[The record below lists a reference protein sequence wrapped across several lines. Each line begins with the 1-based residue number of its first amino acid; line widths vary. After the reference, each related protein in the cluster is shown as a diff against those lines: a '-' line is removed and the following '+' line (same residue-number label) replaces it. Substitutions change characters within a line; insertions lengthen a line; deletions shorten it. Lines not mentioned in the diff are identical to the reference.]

1 MDADLDTRRRA
12 LRRAYTEQMP
22 PRVARI
28 ARAWQGVRPAG
39 DGTAL
44 GDLEAEVR
52 SLAGSSA
59 ALGFDAV
66 AEAAR
71 NLQLYLEAAI
81 GSDDEHAPRFDD
93 DYAPRRRD
101 EAAPGGS
108 DPPAPRRRDAAAPR
122 NAESTLGWSDAAAP
136 GKGDGFRTRVDGLV
150 EALERAG
157 QESASGPR
165 SDLQGLSPGER
176 PPGPSRVER
185 VLYLLSAEAPGAD
198 GALARDLGL
207 ELGYFG
213 YAVRRFETVEE
224 LLAELDQTTPTAV
237 PLDAADF
244 ERALADARRID
255 ARRAETG
262 CGVALVFL
270 APRGDL
276 EARLAAV
283 RAGGDAF
290 LPVPVETRRLV
301 ERLDLVAPRTHA
313 DPYRVLIVEPS
324 YPQALDLALTLQ
336 RGGIATHLVEDPAAV
351 WAALVEFAP
360 DLLLIGAAGDGAAAL
375 ELAAVVRQQDAYAE
389 LPLLLVAGDA
399 RPAVRVE
406 ALRLAADEVLARPV
420 AEAHLLSTVT
430 GHAQR
435 ARVRQ
440 RFASTDGLTGLL
452 THSALIA
459 RLGREVERA
468 RRTGGRL
475 TYAVLDVDHLHSI
488 NQTFGHLAGNSVLR
502 ALGRLLARRLRHADL
517 VSRWGGDEF
526 VVALPDTPGEAGLS
540 VLEQVRAMFAGI
552 AHRSAEGEFR
562 ASFSGGLTT
571 LSRAGAGLHQAAR
584 AALRTA
590 RAAGRNRLELA
601 SG

>member
-1 MDADLDTRRRA
+1 
-12 LRRAYTEQMP
+12 MP

-28 ARAWQGVRPAG
+28 VRGWQGARPAANG
-39 DGTAL
+39 AAL
-44 GDLEAEVR
+44 GELEAEVR

-71 NLQLYLEAAI
+71 NLQIYLEAA
-81 GSDDEHAPRFDD
+81 
-93 DYAPRRRD
+93 
-101 EAAPGGS
+101 PGRGGLE
-108 DPPAPRRRDAAAPR
+108 PAPLRGGFEPAPLRGGFEPAPLRGGFEPAPLRGGFEPAPLRGGFEPAPLRGDAPA
-122 NAESTLGWSDAAAP
+122 
-136 GKGDGFRTRVDGLV
+136 GDGFRARVDGLV

-157 QESASGPR
+157 QETAPGPL
-165 SDLQGLSPGER
+165 SELQGLSPGER
-176 PPGPSRVER
+176 PPGPARVER
-185 VLYLLSAEAPGAD
+185 VLYMLSAD

-213 YAVRRFETVEE
+213 YAVRRFETLEE
-224 LLAELDQTTPTAV
+224 LLDGLAQTTPTAV
-237 PLDAADF
+237 LLDATDF

-255 ARRAETG
+255 ARRTETG
-262 CGVALVFL
+262 CGVALFFL
-270 APRGDL
+270 SPRGDL

-290 LPVPVETRRLV
+290 LPIPVETRRLV
-301 ERLDLVAPRTHA
+301 ERLDLVSPKTRT
-313 DPYRVLIVEPS
+313 DPYRVLIVEQS
-324 YPQALDLALTLQ
+324 YAQALDLALTLQ
-336 RGGIATHLVEDPAAV
+336 RGGIATHLVEDPGAV

-389 LPLLLVAGDA
+389 LPLLLVAGDP

-420 AEAHLLSTVT
+420 AEPHLLSTVT
-430 GHAQR
+430 GHAHR

-452 THSALIA
+452 THSAFIA

-552 AHRSAEGEFR
+552 AHRSSEGEFR

-571 LSRAGAGLHQAAR
+571 LSRAGAAGSLHQAAR

-601 SG
+601 AR

>member
-1 MDADLDTRRRA
+1 VEADLDTRRRA
-12 LRRAYTEQMP
+12 LRRAYAEQMP

-28 ARAWQGVRPAG
+28 ARAWQGARLSANG
-39 DGTAL
+39 AAL

-71 NLQLYLEAAI
+71 NLQLYILAAPLR
-81 GSDDEHAPRFDD
+81 G
-93 DYAPRRRD
+93 D
-101 EAAPGGS
+101 EAAP
-108 DPPAPRRRDAAAPR
+108 RD
-122 NAESTLGWSDAAAP
+122 
-136 GKGDGFRTRVDGLV
+136 GDGFRSRVDGLV

-157 QESASGPR
+157 EESASGPR

-176 PPGPSRVER
+176 PPGPARVER
-185 VLYLLSAEAPGAD
+185 VLYMLSAD

-213 YAVRRFETVEE
+213 YAVCRFETLEE
-224 LLAELDQTTPTAV
+224 LLDGLAQTTPTAV
-237 PLDAADF
+237 LLDATEF

-262 CGVALVFL
+262 CGVALFFL
-270 APRGDL
+270 SPRGDL

-290 LPVPVETRRLV
+290 LPIPVETRRLV
-301 ERLDLVAPRTHA
+301 ERLDLVSPRTRT
-313 DPYRVLIVEPS
+313 DPYSVLIVEQS
-324 YPQALDLALTLQ
+324 YAQALDLALTLQ
-336 RGGIATHLVEDPAAV
+336 RGGIATHLVEDPGGV

-389 LPLLLVAGDA
+389 LPLLLVAGDP

-430 GHAQR
+430 GHAHR

-452 THSALIA
+452 THSAFIA

-562 ASFSGGLTT
+562 AGFSGGLTT
-571 LSRAGAGLHQAAR
+571 LSHAGAAASLHQAAR
-584 AALRTA
+584 TALRSA

>member
-1 MDADLDTRRRA
+1 MAVEIDIRRRA
-12 LRRAYTEQMP
+12 LRRAYAEQMP
-22 PRVARI
+22 PRVTRI
-28 ARAWQGVRPAG
+28 VCAWQGVRASANG
-39 DGTAL
+39 AAL
-44 GDLEAEVR
+44 GGLEAEVR

-71 NLQLYLEAAI
+71 NLQLYL
-81 GSDDEHAPRFDD
+81 DVAPGRGGDT
-93 DYAPRRRD
+93 APLWGD
-101 EAAPGGS
+101 EAAPGH
-108 DPPAPRRRDAAAPR
+108 
-122 NAESTLGWSDAAAP
+122 
-136 GKGDGFRTRVDGLV
+136 GDGFRVRVDGLV

-157 QESASGPR
+157 REAASGPGE
-165 SDLQGLSPGER
+165 DLQGLSPGER

-185 VLYLLSAEAPGAD
+185 VLYMLSAD

-213 YAVRRFETVEE
+213 YAVRRFEAVEP
-224 LLAELDQTTPTAV
+224 LLEGLDQTTPTAV
-237 PLDAADF
+237 LLDATDF
-244 ERALADARRID
+244 ERGLADARRID

-262 CGVALVFL
+262 CGLLLFFL

-290 LPVPVETRRLV
+290 LPMPVESRRLV
-301 ERLDLVAPRTHA
+301 ERLDLASPKTRA
-313 DPYRVLIVEPS
+313 DPYRVLIVEES

-336 RGGIATHLVEDPAAV
+336 RGGIATQLVEEPGRV

-389 LPLLLVAGDA
+389 LPLLLLAGDP

-420 AEAHLLSTVT
+420 AEVHLLSTVT
-430 GHAQR
+430 GHAHR

-452 THSALIA
+452 THSAFIA
-459 RLGREVERA
+459 RLGRAVERA
-468 RRTGGRL
+468 HQTGGRL

-488 NQTFGHLAGNSVLR
+488 NQTFGHLSGNSVLR

-540 VLEQVRAMFAGI
+540 VLDQVRAMFAGI
-552 AHRSAEGEFR
+552 AHRSSEGEFR

-571 LSRAGAGLHQAAR
+571 LSRAGAAADLHQAAR

-590 RAAGRNRLELA
+590 RAAGRDRLELSA
-601 SG
+601 G

>member
-1 MDADLDTRRRA
+1 MAADLELRSRA
-12 LRRAYTEQMP
+12 LRRAYAEQMP

-28 ARAWQGVRPAG
+28 GRACRETGPAAG
-39 DGTAL
+39 DDAL
-44 GDLEAEVR
+44 GALEAEVR

-71 NLQLYLEAAI
+71 NLQLYVEAV
-81 GSDDEHAPRFDD
+81 
-93 DYAPRRRD
+93 RRRD
-101 EAAPGGS
+101 WEAAHPRGDGPVHRPGGAAG
-108 DPPAPRRRDAAAPR
+108 PATGA
-122 NAESTLGWSDAAAP
+122 S
-136 GKGDGFRTRVDGLV
+136 GDGFRARVDGLV

-157 QESASGPR
+157 QEAASGPR
-165 SDLQGLSPGER
+165 EDLQGLSPGER

-185 VLYLLSAEAPGAD
+185 VLYMLSAD

-213 YAVRRFETVEE
+213 FAVRRFESVES
-224 LLAELDQTTPTAV
+224 LLEGLDQTTPTAV
-237 PLDAADF
+237 LLDATEF
-244 ERALADARRID
+244 ERGLADARRID

-262 CGVALVFL
+262 CGLLLFFL

-290 LPVPVETRRLV
+290 LPMPVETRRLV
-301 ERLDLVAPRTHA
+301 ERLDLASPRTHA
-313 DPYRVLIVEPS
+313 DPYRVLIVEES

-336 RGGIATHLVEDPAAV
+336 RGGIATQIVEDPGGV

-430 GHAQR
+430 GHAHR

-452 THSALIA
+452 THSAFIG

-468 RRTGGRL
+468 GHTGGRL

-488 NQTFGHLAGNSVLR
+488 NQTFGHLSGNSVLR
-502 ALGRLLARRLRHADL
+502 ALGRLLARRLRQADL

-540 VLEQVRAMFAGI
+540 VLDQVRAMFAGI
-552 AHRSAEGEFR
+552 AHRSAEGEFH

-571 LSRAGAGLHQAAR
+571 LSRAGGAAGLHQAAR
-584 AALRTA
+584 AALRDA
-590 RAAGRNRLELA
+590 RAAGRDRLELT
-601 SG
+601 S